1 MEYYYTEPENVNI
14 ESKLLSIEGYEYRHV
29 VKVLRKKQDDI
40 INITDGLRNIYV
52 CKIVNILRDS
62 VLCEI
67 IESKYNLN
75 EPKVKLRLFV
85 SPLRNNDR
93 FEFLIEKAV
102 ELGVYEIQ
110 PVISKYTIQ
119 QAAFSKTKMERMQKI
134 IISAMGQSQ
143 RCYLPAIHN
152 TMTLNDMIFKSE
164 KYINRIVYYE
174 YAEFKE
180 GIITKLDND
189 ENICIFTGPEGGFDR
204 SEIQQLIKNGWQVR
218 SLGERKL
225 RTETAAIISV
235 FENLNNFNR
244 KELL

>member
-1 MEYYYTEPENVNI
+1 M
-14 ESKLLSIEGYEYRHV
+14 
-29 VKVLRKKQDDI
+29 RKKQNDI

-67 IESKYNLN
+67 TETKYNLN
-75 EPKVKLRLFV
+75 EPKVKLRLYV
-85 SPLRNNDR
+85 SPLRNSDR

-110 PVISKYTIQ
+110 TVISKHTLQ
-119 QAAFSKTKMERMQKI
+119 KEAFSKTKMERMQKI
-134 IISAMGQSQ
+134 MISAMGQSQ

-164 KYINRIVYYE
+164 KYINKFVYYE
-174 YAEFKE
+174 YAECKE

-189 ENICIFTGPEGGFDR
+189 ENICILTGPEGGFDE
-204 SEIQQLIKNGWQVR
+204 SEIQQLTNNGWKVR

-225 RTETAAIISV
+225 RAETAAIISV
-235 FENLNNFNR
+235 FENLNNI
-244 KELL
+244 

>member
-67 IESKYNLN
+67 IETKYNLN
-75 EPKVKLRLFV
+75 EPKVRLRLFV
-85 SPLRNNDR
+85 SPLRNSNR
-93 FEFLIEKAV
+93 FEFLLEKAV

-110 PVISKYTIQ
+110 PVISKHTIQ
-119 QAAFSKTKMERMQKI
+119 QTAFSKTKMERMQKI
-134 IISAMGQSQ
+134 MISAMGQSQ
-143 RCYLPAIHN
+143 RCFLPAIRN
-152 TMTLNDMIFKSE
+152 TMTLNDMIISTK
-164 KYINRIVYYE
+164 KYINKYVYYE
-174 YAEFKE
+174 FAEYKE

-189 ENICIFTGPEGGFDR
+189 KNICIFTGPEGGFEK
-204 SEIQQLIKNGWQVR
+204 SEIQQLINNSWKVR

-225 RTETAAIISV
+225 RAETAAIISI
-235 FENLNNFNR
+235 FENLNNIC
-244 KELL
+244 